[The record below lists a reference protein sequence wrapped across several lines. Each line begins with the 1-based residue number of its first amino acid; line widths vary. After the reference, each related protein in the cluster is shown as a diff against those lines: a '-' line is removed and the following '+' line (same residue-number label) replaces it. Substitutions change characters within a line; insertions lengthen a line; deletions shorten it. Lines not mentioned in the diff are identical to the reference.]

1 MSKKYRVYEVARDL
15 SVSSKELVERLQGT
29 KINVKNHMSTL
40 SEEDVSYVYDLFIK
54 VQEEKNNDNID
65 KKDTKETLIEN
76 TEDQKDQSKKN
87 KTKNKKRGRNKQ
99 KKNEQSQITKDD
111 QMNNKVVLTS
121 DSITV
126 AELAEQLQ
134 VSSTEIIKKLMSLG
148 IMATL
153 NQSLDVETV
162 ELVALEFDVTVEVKS
177 EEEEKVDE
185 LDFDDKPEDLKP
197 RSPVVTVLGHVDH
210 GKTTLLDSIRNT
222 KVTTGEAGGITQHIG
237 AYQVRANENK
247 ITFIDTP
254 GHAAFTAMRARG
266 AQVTDIAILVVA
278 ADDGVMPQTVEA
290 INHVKAAGV
299 PIIVA
304 VNKIDRP
311 TANVD
316 KIKQEMANYNLVPE
330 EWGGDTVFAEVS
342 ALKGEGIDN
351 LLEMIVLVSEMQELK
366 ANPNAL
372 ASGTVIESK
381 LDKGRGPVAT
391 VLIRRGTLHVGDSI
405 ASGTAYGKVRAMI
418 NDKGKNIKKAKPST
432 PVEILGL
439 SEAPQAGESFRVM
452 ENDKT
457 ARNLAQQKLN
467 KDKNELMQ
475 NNSAVSLDD
484 LFKSIQEGEIK
495 DLNIIVK
502 ADVQGSCEAI
512 KHSLEKLSD
521 EKVNVKVI
529 HTGVGAVNE
538 NDVMLASASSAIII
552 GFNVRP
558 DTSAQKT
565 AKKDG
570 VDLRLYRIIYD
581 AIEDVKKAM
590 QGLLEPEYEEVFVGK
605 AEVRQTFKA
614 SKIGTIAGSYVTEG
628 KMVKGYGVRLI
639 RDGIVI
645 YEGKLDTLK
654 RFKDDVKEVNTGYEC
669 GILLE
674 NFNDVKDGDMVE
686 CFTEQEVKPV

>member
-1 MSKKYRVYEVARDL
+1 MTKKYRVYEVAKDL
-15 SVSSKELVERLQGT
+15 SITSKELIEQLKGSKLEVS
-29 KINVKNHMSTL
+29 NHMSTL
-40 SEEDVSYVYDLFIK
+40 SEQEVEEVFNLFTNDKEDKSSEESPIEGNEQDLEK
-54 VQEEKNNDNID
+54 EEKKTKT
-65 KKDTKETLIEN
+65 KKK
-76 TEDQKDQSKKN
+76 
-87 KTKNKKRGRNKQ
+87 KNKKRSKKQNNKQ
-99 KKNEQSQITKDD
+99 QSQSTKDD
-111 QMNNKVVLTS
+111 QMNNKIILS
-121 DSITV
+121 NDSITV
-126 AELAEQLQ
+126 AELAEQID
-134 VSSTEIIKKLMSLG
+134 VSSTDIIKKLMGLG
-148 IMATL
+148 VMASV
-153 NQSLDVETV
+153 NQSLDKDTV
-162 ELVALEFDVTVEVKS
+162 ELVALEYGASVETKS
-177 EEEEKVDE
+177 EDDE
-185 LDFDDKPEDLKP
+185 QEDKLEFDDKAEDLKP

-237 AYQVRANENK
+237 AYQVRVNDSK

-290 INHVKAAGV
+290 INHAKAAGV

-311 TANVD
+311 NANVE
-316 KIKQEMANYNLVPE
+316 KIKQELTNYNLVPE
-330 EWGGDTVFAEVS
+330 DWGGETVFAELS

-351 LLEMIVLVSEMQELK
+351 LLEMVTLVSEMQELK

-391 VLIRRGTLHVGDSI
+391 VLVRRGTLSVGDSI
-405 ASGTAYGKVRAMI
+405 VSGTAFGKVRAMI
-418 NDKGKNIKKAKPST
+418 NDKGKQIKKAKPST

-439 SEAPQAGESFRVM
+439 SEAPQAGENFRAM
-452 ENDKT
+452 ENDKN
-457 ARNLAQQKLN
+457 ARNLAQQKLD
-467 KDKNELMQ
+467 KDKSDLMK
-475 NNSAVSLDD
+475 NSSAVSLDD
-484 LFKSIQEGEIK
+484 LFKSIQEGQIK

-502 ADVQGSCEAI
+502 ADVQGSSEAI

-521 EKVNVKVI
+521 ENVNVRVI
-529 HTGVGAVNE
+529 HTGVGAITE

-558 DTSAQKT
+558 DSSAQKA

-590 QGLLEPEYEEVFVGK
+590 LGLLEPEFEEVFVGK

-614 SKIGTIAGSYVTEG
+614 SKIGTIAGSYILEG
-628 KMVKGYGVRLI
+628 KMVKNYGVRLI

-654 RFKDDVKEVNTGYEC
+654 RFKDDVKEVSTGYEC

-674 NFNDVKDGDMVE
+674 NFNDVKDGDIVE
-686 CFTEQEVKPV
+686 CFTEEEVKPV